1 MFSCWSSTDETAKT
15 ASSKTSVPSTI
26 FCGFTNAF
34 DSIREEE
41 REEDLLLS
49 SPNVSERDTDAS
61 RVLAE
66 YHTEDD
72 DDSTVVSS
80 SGVSVLSI
88 DYNDADNV
96 VDGREKVDLSGIGD
110 DDDESTVAGYDGE
123 EDNNAIPIEP
133 EKNTNNDLKRNSS
146 YAALDRKRSSGS
158 APSSDRHHGNL
169 SNSNQ
174 IIESIK
180 FKGHPKAAAKRK
192 DLLKTLKQNISS
204 HGRYSL
210 KVADALKELAMFH
223 ETCAQ
228 SDISLT
234 LYQESLDVYSSKLGD
249 HDSNVT
255 DLQMRLGRVNENLGN
270 DNEAL
275 QWYARALHMIVD
287 MSGNFDLTACDIRV
301 SISKIIHSKDF
312 HKEAVKELKK
322 ALKGY
327 RDYHGDEHESVAET
341 VDLIADFYT
350 SSGNHGKANNVRSE
364 LVKLRVAL
372 HGTKSPE
379 VAEAL
384 KKWASCHEA
393 VGDLHGALRVMKQS
407 YVMFHDVE
415 GADGMSAEE
424 TLEKIGF
431 LYSKMDRAEK
441 AIKAHTSVALTRK
454 KRYGEHSVEL
464 AASYL
469 NLGRAYVDDNKP
481 ERALKALNRAMTCYG
496 KANEANNDYIC
507 ELMEALH
514 SIGMLHLKTADH
526 EKALKTFQKEKSVR
540 QRYMEYDQL
549 GLAGA
554 AKCLGEAKCAL
565 SKFAESK
572 DTLVEALQIYDRVD
586 GRKTLFA
593 ETMYICGQAFEGLN
607 DESRAFTCYK
617 EAVQIFAANGY
628 DEDHPP
634 MKEVV
639 LKLLSMGLHDI
650 TSLTPS
656 LRCQMIDG
664 ESQTFEF

>member
-1 MFSCWSSTDETAKT
+1 MFSFWSSTDETTKT
-15 ASSKTSVPSTI
+15 TSSKTSVPSTI

-34 DSIREEE
+34 DSIGDEE
-41 REEDLLLS
+41 REEELLPS
-49 SPNVSERDTDAS
+49 SPKVSERDTYAT
-61 RVLAE
+61 RELADC
-66 YHTEDD
+66 HNEDD

-96 VDGREKVDLSGIGD
+96 VDGGEKLDLSGIGD

-123 EDNNAIPIEP
+123 EDNNAISLEP
-133 EKNTNNDLKRNSS
+133 EQNTNKDLKRNPS
-146 YAALDRKRSSGS
+146 YAALDRKQSSGS
-158 APSSDRHHGNL
+158 APPSGNV

-174 IIESIK
+174 IMQSVK
-180 FKGHPKAAAKRK
+180 FKGHPKAEAKRK
-192 DLLKTLKQNISS
+192 ELLKTLKHNISS

-210 KVADALKELAMFH
+210 KVADALKELGMFH
-223 ETCAQ
+223 ETCGQ
-228 SDISLT
+228 CDISLT

-249 HDSNVT
+249 HNSNVT
-255 DLQMRLGRVNENLGN
+255 DLQMRLGRVNEKLGN
-270 DNEAL
+270 ENEAL
-275 QWYARALHMIVD
+275 QWYALALHMIVD

-301 SISKIIHSKDF
+301 SMSKIIHSKDF

-350 SSGNHGKANNVRSE
+350 GSGNHGKASNVRSE

-415 GADGMSAEE
+415 GADGLSAEE

-454 KRYGEHSVEL
+454 KRHGEHSVQL

-469 NLGRAYVDDNKP
+469 NLGRAYMDDNKP

-496 KANEANNDYIC
+496 KANEADNDYIC

-514 SIGMLHLKTADH
+514 SIGMLHLKTTDN

-554 AKCLGEAKCAL
+554 VKCLGEAKCAL

-572 DTLVEALQIYDRVD
+572 ETLVEALQIYDRVD

-593 ETMYICGQAFEGLN
+593 ETMYVCGQALEGLN

-628 DEDHPP
+628 DEDYPP

-639 LKLLSMGLHDI
+639 LKLISMGLHDI

-656 LRCQMIDG
+656 LRCQLIDG